1 MSLVEFMPSD
11 TTYAAALL
19 GFVTSLALCVV
30 LVLTKRWHGALS
42 MDFTDGVQKFHTAP
56 TPRVGGIPV
65 VLGVALACS
74 QAPQDIQSL
83 LAPVLYAGMP
93 AFLFGVAE
101 DLTKRVGVM
110 QRLLA
115 TMASGVLGWWLTGY
129 SLTRLDVWGVDYF
142 MAITLVSVLFTAFAV
157 GGVANAI
164 NIIDGFNGLAST
176 AATLAFVGYAAMAW
190 QVGDAALASTS
201 LILSACVWGFFWVNW
216 PLGKLFLG
224 DGGSY
229 FIGFALAWVAVMLIA
244 RNPSVSA
251 FAALLV
257 CAHPVTEVLFSVYRR
272 RVRQEHPGMPDRLH
286 FHSLVK
292 RRYVARWF
300 SNYSLTT
307 CNSITGL
314 LVGCL
319 TLGAVVLAN
328 LTVTSVAWSVLAFFV
343 TVLGYVALYAR
354 MVRHHWCSPLSFLM
368 GRPLQR
374 VASFS

>member
-11 TTYAAALL
+11 TTYAIALL

-65 VLGVALACS
+65 VLGLALACS
-74 QAPQDIQSL
+74 QAPQDVQSL

-142 MAITLVSVLFTAFAV
+142 MAITLISVLFTAFAV

-190 QVGDAALASTS
+190 QVGDTALASTS

-229 FIGFALAWVAVMLIA
+229 FIGFALAWVAVMLIG

-328 LTVTSVAWSVLAFFV
+328 LTVTSVAWSVLAFVV

-368 GRPLQR
+368 GRALQR
-374 VASFS
+374 EASFS